1 MNLCKTLDIASEE
14 IGGHDSCKAKIML
27 VFLHVLPNRAR
38 RIYCIYGNFELRHYP
53 LKICHI
59 HNVCKIC

>member
-27 VFLHVLPNRAR
+27 VFLQLLPNRAR
-38 RIYCIYGNFELRHYP
+38 RIIVFMAILN
-53 LKICHI
+53 
-59 HNVCKIC
+59 

>member
-14 IGGHDSCKAKIML
+14 IWGHDSCKAKIMF

-38 RIYCIYGNFELRHYP
+38 RICCIYGNFELRHYP
-53 LKICHI
+53 LKICNI
-59 HNVCKIC
+59 SS